1 MFGSTIDDDNW
12 SIDEKNE
19 LILWKV
25 SFSWIK
31 ILNDMACNLNWI
43 QIPKFNLNILI
54 QFNY

>member
-12 SIDEKNE
+12 SIDERNE

-31 ILNDMACNLNWI
+31 ILNDMACNLNSIWI
-43 QIPKFNLNILI
+43 EFKFLNLI
-54 QFNY
+54 

>member
-12 SIDEKNE
+12 AIDEKNE